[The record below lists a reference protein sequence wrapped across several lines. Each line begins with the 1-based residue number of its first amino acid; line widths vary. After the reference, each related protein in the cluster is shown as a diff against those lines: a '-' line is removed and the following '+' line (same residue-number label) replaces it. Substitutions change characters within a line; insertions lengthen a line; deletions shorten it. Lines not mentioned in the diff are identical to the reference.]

1 MVTKHEGYEIRG
13 VRFNTLDRDGKRV
26 TQNSGVKV
34 LAKSEHFA
42 SAKDNNPI
50 LAEMTYYGVIREIWD
65 VNYTVFRIPVFKC
78 DWVDSSGV
86 KVDEMG
92 FTCVNL
98 NKIGY
103 KSDPFIMA
111 SQVQQVFY
119 VEDQLDSRWSV
130 VLTPPQHRTF
140 VEEELVEED
149 VLGDTTMTHN
159 QFVIQLPSVDEND
172 INEDECES
180 GYVRN
185 DYEGIW
191 IKNIF

>member
-1 MVTKHEGYEIRG
+1 MQR
-13 VRFNTLDRDGKRV
+13 NLC
-26 TQNSGVKV
+26 TQNSDVKV
-34 LAKSEHFA
+34 IAKREHFA
-42 SAKDNNPI
+42 SAKDNNLI
-50 LAEMTYYGVIREIWD
+50 LAEMAYYGVIREIWD
-65 VNYTVFRIPVFKC
+65 VNYTVFRIPVLNC
-78 DWVDSSGV
+78 DWVDCNGV

-119 VEDQLDSRWSV
+119 VKDQLDSRWSI

-140 VEEELVEED
+140 VEED
-149 VLGDTTMTHN
+149 ALGDTTMAHN
-159 QFVIQLPSVDEND
+159 PFVLQLPSVDEND
-172 INEDECES
+172 INEGECDS

-185 DYEGIW
+185 DCEGIW

>member
-1 MVTKHEGYEIRG
+1 MVTKHEGYVIRG
-13 VRFNTLDRDGKRV
+13 VRFNTINMDNKRV

-34 LAKSEHFA
+34 IAKSEHFA

-50 LAEMTYYGVIREIWD
+50 LAEMAYYGIIREIWD
-65 VNYTVFRIPVFKC
+65 VDYTMFRIPVFKC

-92 FTCVNL
+92 FTCINFS
-98 NKIGY
+98 KIGY

-111 SQVQQVFY
+111 SQVQQIFY

-130 VLTPPQHRTF
+130 VLTPPRHCTL

-149 VLGDTTMTHN
+149 VLGDTTMAHN
-159 QFVIQLPSVDEND
+159 PFAIQLPSVDEND
-172 INEDECES
+172 HEDEYES

-185 DYEGIW
+185 ECEGIW
-191 IKNIF
+191 INNIF